1 MLAKI
6 FEKIVLDIVGKAVTS
21 IWEKIF
27 PNKSKPADVIWDD
40 NVGDYVAGMEKKE
53 PTVKSDVD
61 VDKWYKTG

>member
-6 FEKIVLDIVGKAVTS
+6 FEKIVLDVVGKAVTF

-27 PNKSKPADVIWDD
+27 QNKSKPVDSAWDD
-40 NVGDYVAGMEKKE
+40 NVGDYVAGVEKTE

-61 VDKWYKTG
+61 VGKWYKAG